1 MQFMQFY
8 AVLNDNRE
16 VKLPVDATLMSDSA
30 NDRSLYVSLRLGDT
44 LPPLRRSDI
53 SFIKIGGQLEGSV
66 GSVSYLVDLLP
77 TNSKVIVESGEMRYK
92 TQYSSK

>member
-16 VKLPVDATLMSDSA
+16 VKLPVDATLMSDFA

-53 SFIKIGGQLEGSV
+53 SFIKISGQLEGF
-66 GSVSYLVDLLP
+66 
-77 TNSKVIVESGEMRYK
+77 ER
-92 TQYSSK
+92 